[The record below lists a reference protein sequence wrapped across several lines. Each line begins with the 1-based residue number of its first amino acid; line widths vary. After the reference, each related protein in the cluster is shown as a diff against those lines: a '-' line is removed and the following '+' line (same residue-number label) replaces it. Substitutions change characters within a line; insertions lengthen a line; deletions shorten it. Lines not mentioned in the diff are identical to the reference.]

1 MSMRYYIVEDQF
13 PSNET
18 PYSAGF
24 TIKNGRREYGMYR
37 YRDPDSW
44 ESIVV
49 DAHFRVLALGYDEDR
64 NDYCT
69 VLEIE
74 RPHGELDTFYW
85 WWESHYEADNRFGNN
100 ALFDDLHHLRV
111 HYGLRMISDPDT
123 FDRCMTSYRADKD
136 VAEWFATLEDLK
148 ACLDNED
155 APEEK
160 DEPAKES
167 SIKADHIDSNAG
179 NSNELDD
186 LDYMLSSARL
196 PKHIEITS
204 LPRVTY

>member
-1 MSMRYYIVEDQF
+1 MSIKYYIVEDQV
-13 PSNET
+13 PSWET

-24 TIKNGRREYGMYR
+24 AIKNGRREYGMYR
-37 YRDPDSW
+37 YSDPDSW
-44 ESIVV
+44 ELIVAN
-49 DAHFRVLALGYDEDR
+49 AHFRILALGYDEDK
-64 NDYCT
+64 DDFCT

-74 RPHGELDTFYW
+74 RPNGELSTFFW
-85 WWESHYEADNRFGNN
+85 WWESHYDEDNRYGNPV
-100 ALFDDLHHLRV
+100 LFDDLRFLCT
-111 HYGLRMISDPDT
+111 HYGVQMVSDPDT
-123 FDRCMTSYRADKD
+123 FDRCMTSYRIDKD
-136 VAEWFATLEDLK
+136 VVEWFATLEDLK
-148 ACLDNED
+148 ACLDKED
-155 APEEK
+155 APAKK

-204 LPRVTY
+204 SPRVTY